1 MIINCCRF
9 KSHYLQL
16 PPVNK
21 ANFYYPELPRATEKE
36 QESLTNCFREFLALD
51 FTQGDYHELIE
62 LSLLLVT
69 KGSEPQKFSMK
80 HPGALHKAKWMGK
93 LLYTMKIV
101 LLSRKIIEQFPNSE
115 VATTN
120 QIKKLE
126 RFCMF
131 AVSVYVQ
138 WWIKCPL
145 AADAPV
151 NNLILV
157 NKLKQFAYHDSII
170 AGKGIK
176 ALSRHSWHMNEELVP
191 LALFSQMVSD
201 KDKESMRLRLLQ
213 FESAGRTMDCVGAS
227 FGKPNFKPISEEIKS
242 LSDLIGPGSMR
253 FFHIVNAP
261 YEFLQTPANEWTK
274 LDNFLELKTIVQS
287 LQVVNEAA
295 ERGVKLCHDFLG
307 VTMDK
312 ERFQDVLQVVESLQ
326 KKVPDQRKLSS
337 CSQEKL

>member
-36 QESLTNCFREFLALD
+36 QESLTNCFCEFLALD

-101 LLSRKIIEQFPNSE
+101 LLSGKIIEQFPNSE

-213 FESAGRTMDCVGAS
+213 FESAGRTTDCVGAS

-253 FFHIVNAP
+253 FFLIVNAP
-261 YEFLQTPANEWTK
+261 
-274 LDNFLELKTIVQS
+274 KTIVQS